1 MARTQF
7 ANLNDY
13 SFQFDDELASIYG
26 QFFWFDSISN
36 IEVCT
41 DKTRQK
47 KGIDKIVS
55 LHNWKSYNI
64 DDKIRK
70 VDYGDIILEEWSN
83 VEGKKVGWAVN
94 TELETD
100 YICYYISTTKKAY
113 IFSHHDLYNYIK
125 NNYDYVKSL
134 RKTST
139 TESSMYEKGYY
150 TTSFF
155 PVKIK
160 DLMRGGVEVF
170 EFYA

>member
-1 MARTQF
+1 MALTQF
-7 ANLNDY
+7 ASLNDY
-13 SFQFDDELASIYG
+13 SFKFDDELSSIYA
-26 QFFWFDSISN
+26 QFFGANNIED

-41 DKTRQK
+41 DKVRQK

-55 LHNWKSYNI
+55 LRNGERYNI
-64 DDKIRK
+64 DDKVRK

-113 IFSHHDLYNYIK
+113 VFSHRELYDYIK
-125 NNYDYVKSL
+125 NNYNYVKSL

-160 DLMRGGVEVF
+160 ELMRGGVEVF